1 MSPVADEIQTATP
14 AVAAGPRTGAPRR
27 RSARPLLRR
36 ATRLLVPIGATLGF
50 VALLQLVTALGVIS
64 QDAIPLPTDIIGAF
78 VEALGTSEF
87 WAALRSTL
95 EGWAIGLGLACL
107 AGITLGI
114 AAGTSTAAFRSLR
127 FLVDFFR
134 PIPSIAILPV
144 LILLLGIEMQVKIT
158 LAALAAFFPLFFA
171 TLYGVQDLDPVARD
185 TATVYRVPRRLR
197 LLLVSLPGSTPYIA
211 TGLRISAS
219 VALLLTV
226 GTEMVVG
233 LPGIGREIFDAQYA
247 GDLPGMYALVA
258 ASGVLGILIAAC
270 FRLMEKRVLRWHPS
284 QTKELV

>member
-1 MSPVADEIQTATP
+1 MADDVQAGRA
-14 AVAAGPRTGAPRR
+14 AVAVSPLARRPRRLTAGPIARRVSGA
-27 RSARPLLRR
+27 
-36 ATRLLVPIGATLGF
+36 LVPVVGTLGF
-50 VALLQLVTALGVIS
+50 VALLQVVIEIGIVS
-64 QDAIPLPTDIIGAF
+64 KDAIPVPTDIIRAF
-78 VEALGTSEF
+78 VETLQTSDFWVALGNTM
-87 WAALRSTL
+87 R
-95 EGWAIGLGLACL
+95 GWAIGLGIATV
-107 AGITLGI
+107 AGISLGI
-114 AAGTSTAAFRSLR
+114 AAGTSEAVFRSVR

-144 LILLLGIEMQVKIT
+144 LILILGITMQVKIT

-171 TLYGVQDLDPVARD
+171 TLYGVHDLDPVARD
-185 TATVYRVPRRLR
+185 TATVYRVPRVLR

-233 LPGIGREIFDAQYA
+233 LPGIGRAIFDAQYA
-247 GDLPGMYALVA
+247 GKLPQMYALVA
-258 ASGVLGILIAAC
+258 ASGILGILISAC
-270 FRLMEKRVLRWHPS
+270 FRLMERRVLRWHPS